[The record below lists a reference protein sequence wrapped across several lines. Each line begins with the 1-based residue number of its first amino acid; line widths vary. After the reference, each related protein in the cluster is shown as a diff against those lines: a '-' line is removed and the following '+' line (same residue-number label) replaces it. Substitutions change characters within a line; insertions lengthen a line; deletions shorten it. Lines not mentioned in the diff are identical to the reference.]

1 MYLSQHYEDYMHLM
15 KVHSLSGGKT
25 SSYMAVHYPADYNVF
40 ALVTIDDSKC
50 SPTDKGL
57 IQKVS
62 DKIGKEFI
70 ATAED
75 DSTLIA
81 MLDLE
86 QLLGKE
92 ITWLTGKSFEKTI
105 GNQFLPNKLIRYCTT
120 EMKIR
125 PIWDWW
131 YKNFNQKIKM
141 GIGYRYDEKERAERF
156 TTSFKGITGK
166 RGIRNKWEELEWREG
181 WFPLID
187 DKIGHYQVYQW
198 SEKSGIKFPK
208 DSNCVGCFHKPVQQ
222 LRKNWDDN
230 TSKLQWFSNQEMKS
244 KGTWKD
250 NITYEQIKKVG
261 IQQDFFFGTGS
272 GCEAG
277 FCTD

>member
-1 MYLSQHYEDYMHLM
+1 M
-15 KVHSLSGGKT
+15 KKIHSLSGGKT

-40 ALVTIDDSKC
+40 ALVTIDDPKC

-57 IQKVS
+57 IKKVS

-81 MLDLE
+81 MFDLE

-166 RGIRNKWEELEWREG
+166 RGTRNKWEELEWREG

-230 TSKLQWFSNQEMKS
+230 TSKLQWFADKEKIG
-244 KGTWKD
+244 KGSWKE
-250 NITYEQIKKVG
+250 NINYEQIKKIG

-272 GCEAG
+272 GCEGG